1 MEIMYY
7 HKSIPGSH
15 KIVMRHRLNF
25 VNLPDLLGIA
35 PGIKIYPNPVIDLVN
50 IELINYNNGDYSLHI
65 VDAAGRI
72 VMNSTSVFKDKFEL
86 NLSSLKKGKYSIQ
99 LIQSSALVNT
109 ELFIKK

>member
-1 MEIMYY
+1 
-7 HKSIPGSH
+7 
-15 KIVMRHRLNF
+15 MRHRLNF